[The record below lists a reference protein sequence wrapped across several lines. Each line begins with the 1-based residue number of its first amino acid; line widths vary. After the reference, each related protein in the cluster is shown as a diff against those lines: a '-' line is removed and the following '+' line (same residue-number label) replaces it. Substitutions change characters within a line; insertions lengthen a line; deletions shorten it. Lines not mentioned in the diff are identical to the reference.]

1 LILHAEKA
9 LWLNYEGKRRKMM
22 KRELMEAV
30 KGGICLMGSFF
41 LFFWVWSQI
50 VDPYKYSLLAQVP
63 NWFAGLTAV
72 CLVVSIV
79 IDVFINRQ
87 KQAAFSWK
95 QNYLKIKKQKMRRI
109 IF

>member
-1 LILHAEKA
+1 
-9 LWLNYEGKRRKMM
+9 M
-22 KRELMEAV
+22 KQELMEAV
-30 KGGICLMGSFF
+30 NGGICLLEAFF
-41 LFFWVWSQI
+41 LFFWALSQLI
-50 VDPYKYSLLAQVP
+50 DPYKISSLAQVS

-79 IDVFINRQ
+79 IDVIINRQ
-87 KQAAFSWK
+87 KHAASSWK